1 MRLAAKQ
8 VRSQLEWRILDV
20 EQDEWD
26 RQVGSLDVA
35 AAANGFPVY
44 VSAKPAG
51 TAGDEGVRPES
62 NRRTLRIG
70 RWVVL
75 GSAAAII
82 LCLVAS
88 YAVWRTAQEGIVRM
102 QGDVANAVKLETVKA
117 HAKQAAPPFQQDVQ
131 SVAFQGDKAMAAVIV
146 THTLPTGAV
155 VVRPE
160 THFYVLTA
168 KGWQRTGPQAEFWGP
183 TETLDTASLH
193 FVFGSAD
200 RETVELVAQSAEALY
215 AALRRATGEDLTADD
230 RLTIELVPDD
240 LVSKGQPDVSVIRL
254 ASPAFADR
262 GVPLPRGD
270 TFVLLQLRR
279 VLARDLADAALQRS
293 PPQAAWT
300 TVVDAYEE
308 WLQLSDAVQPSP
320 PSELAVLLRQGTSK
334 PAVLPLEYLLDS
346 EAQHESGA
354 NSGAYQ
360 NYEEA
365 DWQGRRRVAAGQLI
379 DFLVGRYG
387 IEMLPKLSRGFS
399 KYGDWDTL
407 APAVLGVS
415 AADLEAA
422 WHMYEADAAPHP

>member
-8 VRSQLEWRILDV
+8 VRSQLEWSILDV

-26 RQVGSLDVA
+26 RQVGSLDVV

-44 VSAKPAG
+44 VAAQPAG
-51 TAGDEGVRPES
+51 SAGKES
-62 NRRTLRIG
+62 VQLVKDQRTLRLG

-75 GSAAAII
+75 GGAAALV